1 MCGFILAPVEFAHLI
16 PTALEAMSYRG
27 ADGFSGIHCRG
38 GWALGHVRLAIQTDE
53 TFGGQPFDHCDEAF
67 AFVGEIFAKDLHPL
81 QYPEEAI
88 LTMALR
94 SPNLRDFMKLDG
106 FWSIAEIRD
115 NGAAR
120 VLTDH
125 LGVKPVYYWAEHNI
139 FCSEIA
145 PMFQLAP
152 QPPFDDVY
160 LSNCIK
166 FGYDYSGR
174 TPWQGITQVAP
185 GTAMVY
191 DRCDDR
197 FEPVV
202 YWDWKR
208 VPTTRED
215 WTFAMNPAELLHQLL
230 TEVTLTRAS
239 AVRHRTMG
247 LLLSGG
253 LDSSIV
259 YSILKESNLLGEVE
273 VFSVENGESEFL
285 PPHTELL
292 QTPPGSQPWSSLADA
307 AQVMQAPLDLGSLLP
322 QIRLADALGRR
333 GARVCLTGDG
343 ADELFGGYSRAKDY
357 DSQAS
362 DVFCELPYYHLPRLD
377 RVHMRATTEIRSPFL
392 APSVVAFALQ
402 LPRAD
407 RIGKKILK
415 EAFAGRVSDAIIQR
429 PKHPLKGSV
438 YLDNPLA
445 HRAQLEKAFR
455 HEFRPL

>member
-1 MCGFILAPVEFAHLI
+1 MCGLILAPSTFAHLV
-16 PTALEAMSYRG
+16 PNALEAMGYRG
-27 ADGFSGIHCRG
+27 ADSFSGVHLRG
-38 GWALGHVRLAIQTDE
+38 GWALGHVRLAIQTDHE
-53 TFGGQPFDHCDEAF
+53 FGEQPFDHTDEAF
-67 AFVGEIFAKDLHPL
+67 AFVGEIFAKDLRPL
-81 QYPEEAI
+81 DIPEEVV
-88 LTMALR
+88 LTQALR

-145 PMFQLAP
+145 PMFQLAA

-191 DRCDDR
+191 DRCDEC

-259 YSILKESNLLGEVE
+259 YSILKENNLLGEVA

-285 PPHTELL
+285 PPNTTLL
-292 QTPPGSQPWSSLADA
+292 QSPPQAWAGLTDA
-307 AQVMQAPLDLGSLLP
+307 VQIMQAPLDLGSLLP

-377 RVHMRATTEIRSPFL
+377 RVHMRSTTEIRSPFL
-392 APSVVAFALQ
+392 APSIVAFAL
-402 LPRAD
+402 LCSYPE

-415 EAFAGRVSDAIIQR
+415 DAFRGQVPDRIIDR
-429 PKHPLKGSV
+429 PKHPLKGST